1 MRVGAPARDL
11 EPPQLQG
18 GQRGLLVGVVLFAGE
33 HAVEED
39 GELARDGDDRGVVA
53 LAGADALVEGVHGPG
68 LLGDRAGG
76 FDQRPAR
83 LRGALFGD
91 PPAARRA

>member
-1 MRVGAPARDL
+1 M
-11 EPPQLQG
+11 
-18 GQRGLLVGVVLFAGE
+18 GVVLLAGE

-39 GELARDGDDRGVVA
+39 GELARDGDDRCVVA
-53 LAGADALVEGVHGPG
+53 FAGADPLVEGVHRPG

-83 LRGALFGD
+83 SGGALF
-91 PPAARRA
+91 